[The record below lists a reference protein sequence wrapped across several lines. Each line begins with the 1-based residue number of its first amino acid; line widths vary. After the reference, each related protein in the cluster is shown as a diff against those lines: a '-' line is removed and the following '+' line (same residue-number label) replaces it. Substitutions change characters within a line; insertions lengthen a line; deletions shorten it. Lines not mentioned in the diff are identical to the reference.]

1 MAASVEFEVQQYIC
15 EFKDVMSNIDR
26 KQLTHPPSGFVRQST
41 ILQYKSGDETCLE
54 PSNNE
59 CLITISFYLVK
70 KYLDQSDSKSQIE
83 NFNVSLENFKEFM
96 KLIASNN
103 EIVTN
108 IIKQYFTNEEIEI

>member
-1 MAASVEFEVQQYIC
+1 MAASVELEVQQYIY
-15 EFKDVMSNIDR
+15 EFKEVMSDIDR
-26 KQLTHPPSGFVRQST
+26 KQLTHTPSDYVRQLT
-41 ILQYKSGDETCLE
+41 IQYKSGDETCLE
-54 PSNNE
+54 ASNNE

-108 IIKQYFTNEEIEI
+108 IIKQYFTNEEIAI